1 MTAKCGVKER
11 EGRGNEMTS
20 RAAASNARGAETE
33 TKQRGSVE
41 EDVEWRA
48 VGEVD
53 YTPTV
58 IMH

>member
-1 MTAKCGVKER
+1 MTAKYGEKRR

-20 RAAASNARGAETE
+20 RAAAGNARGAETE
-33 TKQRGSVE
+33 TKQLGSVE
-41 EDVEWRA
+41 GDVEQGG
-48 VGEVD
+48 GELD